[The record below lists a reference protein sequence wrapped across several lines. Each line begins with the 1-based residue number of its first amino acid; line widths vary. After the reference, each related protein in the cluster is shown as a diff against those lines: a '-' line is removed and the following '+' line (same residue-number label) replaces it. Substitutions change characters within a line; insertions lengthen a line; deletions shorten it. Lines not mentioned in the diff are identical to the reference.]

1 MNSTYTIYLGLG
13 TNTGNREENLTAAI
27 AELSQLSGSC
37 ISKSAFVETEPW
49 GFESSNRFLNC
60 TVAFETDIPPLEL
73 LDMTESIER
82 KLGRTLK
89 SANGVYHDR
98 IIDIDIL
105 LYGNMVIN
113 SERLTIP
120 HPLMHKRDFV
130 LFPLCEIAAEVKHPV
145 LNKTIFELAAALKE
159 SNRNSQNIL

>member
-1 MNSTYTIYLGLG
+1 MKSTHTIYLGLG
-13 TNTGNREENLTAAI
+13 TNTGNREENLTSAI
-27 AELSQLSGSC
+27 EELSQMSGSY

-49 GFESSNRFLNC
+49 GFDSSNKFLNC
-60 TVAFETDIPPLEL
+60 AVALETDIPPLVL

-82 KLGRTLK
+82 KLGRTVK

-145 LNKTIFELAAALKE
+145 LNKTIFELATALKE
-159 SNRNSQNIL
+159 SNEDSQNII